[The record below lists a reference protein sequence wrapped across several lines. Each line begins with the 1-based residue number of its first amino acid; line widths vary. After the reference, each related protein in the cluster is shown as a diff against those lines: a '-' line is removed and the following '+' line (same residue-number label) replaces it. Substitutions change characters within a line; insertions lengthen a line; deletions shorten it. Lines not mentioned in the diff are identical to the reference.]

1 MVAPLA
7 DQPLAADSGA
17 LKRAMRAP
25 AGQSE
30 KTPITSLPGQ
40 GRAQVMQAIS
50 QATARLAE
58 SGVASAHSDARK
70 LAEFVLGE
78 KLYLLSQ
85 VPQDFFD
92 RYEQMITRRA
102 GREPLQLI
110 TGRMYFRYLELL
122 SQPGVFIVRPETEVV
137 AGAAIEAASALSAP
151 LVVDLCTG
159 SGAIACA
166 LASEV
171 PGCRVW
177 AVELDSQAA
186 ALARVNAQKNQA
198 NVNVIEADA
207 TGPLTEL
214 AEIEGQVDVVVTNP
228 PYVPAG
234 LIEDSE
240 TASYDPPLALFGG
253 GVDGLELPLKL
264 IKRASSL
271 LRVGGVLVMEHDPSQ
286 VDALVKAAKAAGFS
300 QSGCHRDLTGRQR
313 YLQAVK

>member
-17 LKRAMRAP
+17 PERAMRAP
-25 AGQSE
+25 ARQGE

-58 SGVASAHSDARK
+58 SGVASAHSDARQ

-85 VPQDFFD
+85 APQDFFD
-92 RYEQMITRRA
+92 RYEQVITRRA

-137 AGAAIEAASALSAP
+137 AGAAIEAASALAAP

-186 ALARVNAQKNQA
+186 ALARTNAQKNH
-198 NVNVIEADA
+198 NVSVIEADA

-253 GVDGLELPLKL
+253 GVAGLEVPLKL
-264 IKRASSL
+264 IKRAYSL
-271 LRVGGVLVMEHDPSQ
+271 LRPGGVLVMEHDPSQ
-286 VDALVKAAKAAGFS
+286 VEALVKAAKAAGFS
-300 QSGCHRDLTGRQR
+300 QGECHRDLTGRQR

>member
-17 LKRAMRAP
+17 PERAMRAP
-25 AGQSE
+25 ARQGE

-58 SGVASAHSDARK
+58 SGVASAHSDARQ

-92 RYEQMITRRA
+92 RYEQVITRRA

-137 AGAAIEAASALSAP
+137 AGAAIEAASALAAP

-186 ALARVNAQKNQA
+186 ALARTNAQKNH
-198 NVNVIEADA
+198 NVSVIEADA

-264 IKRASSL
+264 IKRAFSL

-286 VDALVKAAKAAGFS
+286 VEALVKAAKAAGFS

>member
-1 MVAPLA
+1 MVAPLV
-7 DQPLAADSGA
+7 DQPLAADPNAG
-17 LKRAMRAP
+17 RATQAP

-30 KTPITSLPGQ
+30 KTPITSLAGQ

-58 SGVASAHSDARK
+58 SGVASAHSDARQ

-85 VPQDFFD
+85 APQDFLD
-92 RYEQMITRRA
+92 RYEQVITRRA

-137 AGAAIEAASALSAP
+137 AGAAIEAASALAAP

-171 PGCRVW
+171 PSCRVW
-177 AVELDSQAA
+177 AVELDPQAA
-186 ALARVNAQKNQA
+186 ALARVNAQKNH

-264 IKRASSL
+264 IKRAFSL
-271 LRVGGVLVMEHDPSQ
+271 LRPGGVLVMEHDPSQ
-286 VDALVKAAKAAGFS
+286 AEALVKAAKAAGFS
-300 QSGCHRDLTGRQR
+300 QSECHRDLTGRQR

>member
-1 MVAPLA
+1 
-7 DQPLAADSGA
+7 
-17 LKRAMRAP
+17 
-25 AGQSE
+25 
-30 KTPITSLPGQ
+30 
-40 GRAQVMQAIS
+40 MQAIS

-58 SGVASAHSDARK
+58 SGVASAHSDARQ
-70 LAEFVLGE
+70 LAEFVLGQ

-85 VPQDFFD
+85 APQDFFD
-92 RYEQMITRRA
+92 RYEQVITRRA

-137 AGAAIEAASALSAP
+137 AGAAIEAASALAAP

-186 ALARVNAQKNQA
+186 ALARANAQKNRA

-253 GVDGLELPLKL
+253 GVAGLEVPLKL
-264 IKRASSL
+264 IKRAYSL
-271 LRVGGVLVMEHDPSQ
+271 LRPGGVLVMEHDPSQ
-286 VDALVKAAKAAGFS
+286 VEALVKAAKAAGFS
-300 QSGCHRDLTGRQR
+300 QGECHRDLTGRQR

>member
-1 MVAPLA
+1 MVVPLA
-7 DQPLAADSGA
+7 DQPLAADSGTPE
-17 LKRAMRAP
+17 RAMQAP
-25 AGQSE
+25 AGQGE
-30 KTPITSLPGQ
+30 KTPITSLAGQ

-58 SGVASAHSDARK
+58 SGVASAHSDARQ
-70 LAEFVLGE
+70 LAEFVLGQ

-85 VPQDFFD
+85 APQDFFD
-92 RYEQMITRRA
+92 RYEQVITRRA

-137 AGAAIEAASALSAP
+137 AGAAIEAASALAAP

-171 PGCRVW
+171 PSCRVW
-177 AVELDSQAA
+177 AVELDPQAA
-186 ALARVNAQKNQA
+186 ALARVNAQKNH
-198 NVNVIEADA
+198 NVSVIEADA

-253 GVDGLELPLKL
+253 GVAGLEVPLKL

-271 LRVGGVLVMEHDPSQ
+271 LRPGGVLVMEHDPSQ
-286 VDALVKAAKAAGFS
+286 VEALVKAAKAAGFS
-300 QSGCHRDLTGRQR
+300 QGECHQDLTGRQR

>member
-1 MVAPLA
+1 MGAPLA

-25 AGQSE
+25 AGQGE

-58 SGVASAHSDARK
+58 SGVASAHSDARQ

-92 RYEQMITRRA
+92 RYEQVITRRA

-137 AGAAIEAASALSAP
+137 AGAAIEAASALAAP

-186 ALARVNAQKNQA
+186 ALARTNAQKNH
-198 NVNVIEADA
+198 NVSVIEADA

-264 IKRASSL
+264 IKRAFSL

-286 VDALVKAAKAAGFS
+286 VEALVKAAKAAGFS

>member
-7 DQPLAADSGA
+7 DQPLA
-17 LKRAMRAP
+17 
-25 AGQSE
+25 
-30 KTPITSLPGQ
+30 GQ

-58 SGVASAHSDARK
+58 SGVASANSDARQ
-70 LAEFVLGE
+70 LAELVLGE

-92 RYEQMITRRA
+92 RYEQVITRRA

-110 TGRMYFRYLELL
+110 TGRMYFRHLELL

-137 AGAAIEAASALSAP
+137 AGAAIEAASALAAP
-151 LVVDLCTG
+151 LVGDLCTG

-186 ALARVNAQKNQA
+186 ALARVNAQKNQV
-198 NVNVIEADA
+198 NVSVIEADA

-286 VDALVKAAKAAGFS
+286 VQALVKAAKAAGFS
-300 QSGCHRDLTGRQR
+300 QSGCYRDLTGRQR

>member
-30 KTPITSLPGQ
+30 KTPITSLAGQ

-50 QATARLAE
+50 QAAARLAE
-58 SGVASAHSDARK
+58 SGVASAHSDARQ
-70 LAEFVLGE
+70 LAEFVLGQ

-85 VPQDFFD
+85 APQDFFD
-92 RYEQMITRRA
+92 RYEQVITRRA

-137 AGAAIEAASALSAP
+137 AGAAIEAASALAAP

-186 ALARVNAQKNQA
+186 ALARTNAQKNH
-198 NVNVIEADA
+198 NVSVIEADA

-264 IKRASSL
+264 IKRAFSL
-271 LRVGGVLVMEHDPSQ
+271 LRVGGVLDMEHDPSQ
-286 VDALVKAAKAAGFS
+286 VEALVKAAKAAGFS

>member
-7 DQPLAADSGA
+7 DQPLAADPNAGRATQA
-17 LKRAMRAP
+17 L
-25 AGQSE
+25 AGQGE
-30 KTPITSLPGQ
+30 KTPITSLAGQ

-58 SGVASAHSDARK
+58 SGVASAYSDARQ
-70 LAEFVLGE
+70 LAEFVLGQ

-85 VPQDFFD
+85 APQDFFD
-92 RYEQMITRRA
+92 RYEQVITRRA

-137 AGAAIEAASALSAP
+137 AGAAIEAASALAAP

-171 PGCRVW
+171 PSCRVW
-177 AVELDSQAA
+177 AVELDPQAA
-186 ALARVNAQKNQA
+186 ALARVNAQKNH
-198 NVNVIEADA
+198 NVSVIEADA

-253 GVDGLELPLKL
+253 GVAGLEVPLKL
-264 IKRASSL
+264 IKRAYSL
-271 LRVGGVLVMEHDPSQ
+271 LRPGGVLVMEHDPSQ
-286 VDALVKAAKAAGFS
+286 AEALVKAAKAAGFS
-300 QSGCHRDLTGRQR
+300 QGECHQDLTGRQR

>member
-25 AGQSE
+25 ARQSE
-30 KTPITSLPGQ
+30 KTPITSLAGQ

-58 SGVASAHSDARK
+58 SGVASAHSDARQ

-85 VPQDFFD
+85 APQDFFD
-92 RYEQMITRRA
+92 RYEQVITRRM
-102 GREPLQLI
+102 
-110 TGRMYFRYLELL
+110 TGRHLELL
-122 SQPGVFIVRPETEVV
+122 TQPGVSMVRPETVVV
-137 AGAAIEAASALSAP
+137 AGAAIEAASTLAAP

-286 VDALVKAAKAAGFS
+286 VESLVKAAKAAGFS

>member
-30 KTPITSLPGQ
+30 KTPITSLAGQ

-50 QATARLAE
+50 QAAARLAE
-58 SGVASAHSDARK
+58 SGVASAHSDARQ
-70 LAEFVLGE
+70 LAEFVLGQ

-85 VPQDFFD
+85 APQDFFD
-92 RYEQMITRRA
+92 RYEQVITRRA

-137 AGAAIEAASALSAP
+137 AGAAIEAASALAAP

-186 ALARVNAQKNQA
+186 ALARTNAQKNH
-198 NVNVIEADA
+198 NVSVIEADA

-264 IKRASSL
+264 IKRAFSL

-286 VDALVKAAKAAGFS
+286 VEALVKAAKAAGFS

>member
-7 DQPLAADSGA
+7 HQPLAADPNAGRATQA
-17 LKRAMRAP
+17 L

-30 KTPITSLPGQ
+30 KTPITSLAGQ

-58 SGVASAHSDARK
+58 SGVASAHSDARQ

-85 VPQDFFD
+85 APQDFLD
-92 RYEQMITRRA
+92 RYEQVITRRA

-137 AGAAIEAASALSAP
+137 AGAAIEAASALAAP

-171 PGCRVW
+171 PSCRVW
-177 AVELDSQAA
+177 AVELDPQAA
-186 ALARVNAQKNQA
+186 ALARVNAQKNH

-271 LRVGGVLVMEHDPSQ
+271 LRPGGVLVMEHDPSQ
-286 VDALVKAAKAAGFS
+286 AEALVKAAKAAGFS
-300 QSGCHRDLTGRQR
+300 QGECHRDLTGRQR

>member
-17 LKRAMRAP
+17 LKRATQAP

-30 KTPITSLPGQ
+30 KTPITSLAGQ

-58 SGVASAHSDARK
+58 SGVASAHSDARQ

-85 VPQDFFD
+85 APQDFFD
-92 RYEQMITRRA
+92 RYEQVITRRA

-137 AGAAIEAASALSAP
+137 AGAAIEAASALAAP

-186 ALARVNAQKNQA
+186 ALARTNAQKNH
-198 NVNVIEADA
+198 NVSVIEADA

-271 LRVGGVLVMEHDPSQ
+271 LRPGGVLVMEHDPSQ
-286 VDALVKAAKAAGFS
+286 AEALVKAAKTAGFS
-300 QSGCHRDLTGRQR
+300 QSVCHRDLTGRQR

>member
-1 MVAPLA
+1 MGAPLV
-7 DQPLAADSGA
+7 DQPPAADPNTG
-17 LKRAMRAP
+17 RATQAP

-30 KTPITSLPGQ
+30 KTPITSLAGQ

-58 SGVASAHSDARK
+58 SGVASAHSDARQ
-70 LAEFVLGE
+70 LAEFVLGQ

-85 VPQDFFD
+85 APQDFFD
-92 RYEQMITRRA
+92 RYEQVITRRA

-137 AGAAIEAASALSAP
+137 AGAAIEAASALAAP

-171 PGCRVW
+171 PSCRVW
-177 AVELDSQAA
+177 AVELDPQAA
-186 ALARVNAQKNQA
+186 ALARVNAQKNH
-198 NVNVIEADA
+198 NVSVIEADA

-253 GVDGLELPLKL
+253 GVAGLEVPLKL
-264 IKRASSL
+264 IKRAYSL
-271 LRVGGVLVMEHDPSQ
+271 LRPGGVLIMEHDPSQ
-286 VDALVKAAKAAGFS
+286 VEALVKAAKAAGFS
-300 QSGCHRDLTGRQR
+300 QGECHQDLTGRQR

>member
-1 MVAPLA
+1 MGAPLA
-7 DQPLAADSGA
+7 DQPPAADSGA
-17 LKRAMRAP
+17 PEQATQAP

-30 KTPITSLPGQ
+30 KTPITSLAGQ

-58 SGVASAHSDARK
+58 SGVASAHSDARQ
-70 LAEFVLGE
+70 LAEFVLGQ

-85 VPQDFFD
+85 APQDFFD
-92 RYEQMITRRA
+92 RYEQVITRRA

-137 AGAAIEAASALSAP
+137 AGAAIEAASALAAP

-177 AVELDSQAA
+177 AVELDPQAA
-186 ALARVNAQKNQA
+186 ALARANALKNRA

-240 TASYDPPLALFGG
+240 TARYDPPLALFGG
-253 GVDGLELPLKL
+253 GV
-264 IKRASSL
+264 
-271 LRVGGVLVMEHDPSQ
+271 LVMEHDPSQ
-286 VDALVKAAKAAGFS
+286 AEALVKAAKAAGFS
-300 QSGCHRDLTGRQR
+300 QGECHRDLTGRQR

>member
-1 MVAPLA
+1 
-7 DQPLAADSGA
+7 
-17 LKRAMRAP
+17 
-25 AGQSE
+25 
-30 KTPITSLPGQ
+30 
-40 GRAQVMQAIS
+40 
-50 QATARLAE
+50 
-58 SGVASAHSDARK
+58 
-70 LAEFVLGE
+70 
-78 KLYLLSQ
+78 
-85 VPQDFFD
+85 
-92 RYEQMITRRA
+92 
-102 GREPLQLI
+102 
-110 TGRMYFRYLELL
+110 MYFRHLELL

-137 AGAAIEAASALSAP
+137 AGAAIEAASALAAP

-286 VDALVKAAKAAGFS
+286 VEALVKAAKAAGFR
-300 QSGCHRDLTGRQR
+300 QSGCYRDLTGRQR

>member
-1 MVAPLA
+1 MGAPLA

-17 LKRAMRAP
+17 LKRATQAL

-30 KTPITSLPGQ
+30 KTPITSLAGQ

-58 SGVASAHSDARK
+58 SGVASAHSDARQ
-70 LAEFVLGE
+70 LAEFVLGQ

-85 VPQDFFD
+85 APQDFFD
-92 RYEQMITRRA
+92 RYEQVITRRA

-137 AGAAIEAASALSAP
+137 AGAAIEAVSALAAP

-186 ALARVNAQKNQA
+186 ALARTNAQKNH
-198 NVNVIEADA
+198 NVSVIEADA

-264 IKRASSL
+264 IKRAFSL

-286 VDALVKAAKAAGFS
+286 VEALVKAAKAAGFS

>member
-1 MVAPLA
+1 MGAPLA
-7 DQPLAADSGA
+7 DQPLAADPNAGRATQA
-17 LKRAMRAP
+17 L

-30 KTPITSLPGQ
+30 KTPITSLAGQ

-58 SGVASAHSDARK
+58 SGVASAHSDARQ
-70 LAEFVLGE
+70 LAEFVLGQ

-85 VPQDFFD
+85 APQDFFD
-92 RYEQMITRRA
+92 RYEQVITRRA

-137 AGAAIEAASALSAP
+137 AGAAIEAASALTAP

-171 PGCRVW
+171 PSCRVW
-177 AVELDSQAA
+177 AVELDPQAA
-186 ALARVNAQKNQA
+186 ALARANALKNRA

-207 TGPLTEL
+207 TGTLTEL

-240 TASYDPPLALFGG
+240 TARYDPPLALFGG
-253 GVDGLELPLKL
+253 GVAGLEVPLKL
-264 IKRASSL
+264 IKRAYSL

-286 VDALVKAAKAAGFS
+286 AEPLVKAAKAAGFS
-300 QSGCHRDLTGRQR
+300 QGECHRDLTGRQR

>member
-17 LKRAMRAP
+17 PERATQAP

-30 KTPITSLPGQ
+30 KTPITSLAGQ

-58 SGVASAHSDARK
+58 SGVASAHSDARQ
-70 LAEFVLGE
+70 LAEFVLGQ

-85 VPQDFFD
+85 APQDFFD
-92 RYEQMITRRA
+92 RYEQVITRRA

-110 TGRMYFRYLELL
+110 TGRMYFRHLELL

-137 AGAAIEAASALSAP
+137 AGAAIEAASALAAP

-207 TGPLTEL
+207 TDPLTEL

-240 TASYDPPLALFGG
+240 TASYDQIG
-253 GVDGLELPLKL
+253 
-264 IKRASSL
+264 RAH
-271 LRVGGVLVMEHDPSQ
+271 V
-286 VDALVKAAKAAGFS
+286 
-300 QSGCHRDLTGRQR
+300 
-313 YLQAVK
+313 

>member
-1 MVAPLA
+1 M
-7 DQPLAADSGA
+7 
-17 LKRAMRAP
+17 
-25 AGQSE
+25 
-30 KTPITSLPGQ
+30 
-40 GRAQVMQAIS
+40 
-50 QATARLAE
+50 
-58 SGVASAHSDARK
+58 
-70 LAEFVLGE
+70 
-78 KLYLLSQ
+78 
-85 VPQDFFD
+85 
-92 RYEQMITRRA
+92 
-102 GREPLQLI
+102 
-110 TGRMYFRYLELL
+110 
-122 SQPGVFIVRPETEVV
+122 RPETEVV
-137 AGAAIEAASALSAP
+137 AGAAIEAASALAAP

-198 NVNVIEADA
+198 DVNVIEADA

>member
-1 MVAPLA
+1 
-7 DQPLAADSGA
+7 
-17 LKRAMRAP
+17 
-25 AGQSE
+25 
-30 KTPITSLPGQ
+30 
-40 GRAQVMQAIS
+40 MQAIS

-58 SGVASAHSDARK
+58 NGVASAHSDARQ
-70 LAEFVLGE
+70 LAEFVLGQ

-85 VPQDFFD
+85 APQDFFD
-92 RYEQMITRRA
+92 RYEQVITRRA

-137 AGAAIEAASALSAP
+137 AGAAIEAASALAAP

-171 PGCRVW
+171 PSCQVW
-177 AVELDSQAA
+177 AVELDPRAA
-186 ALARVNAQKNQA
+186 ALACANALKNRA

-240 TASYDPPLALFGG
+240 TARYDPPLALFGG
-253 GVDGLELPLKL
+253 GVAGLEVPLKL
-264 IKRASSL
+264 IKRAYSL

-286 VDALVKAAKAAGFS
+286 AEALVKAAKVAGFS
-300 QSGCHRDLTGRQR
+300 QGECHRDLTGRQR

>member
-1 MVAPLA
+1 MGAPLA
-7 DQPLAADSGA
+7 DQPLAADPNA
-17 LKRAMRAP
+17 ERATQAP

-30 KTPITSLPGQ
+30 KMPITSLAGQ

-58 SGVASAHSDARK
+58 SGVASAHSDARQ
-70 LAEFVLGE
+70 LAEFVLGQ

-85 VPQDFFD
+85 APQDFFD
-92 RYEQMITRRA
+92 RYEQVITRRA

-137 AGAAIEAASALSAP
+137 AGAAIEAASALAAP

-171 PGCRVW
+171 PSCRVW
-177 AVELDSQAA
+177 AVELDPQAA
-186 ALARVNAQKNQA
+186 ALARVNAQKNH
-198 NVNVIEADA
+198 NVSVIEADA

-286 VDALVKAAKAAGFS
+286 ADALVKAAKAAGFS
-300 QSGCHRDLTGRQR
+300 QSGCYRDLTGRQR

>member
-1 MVAPLA
+1 MGAPLA

-17 LKRAMRAP
+17 PEQATQAP

-30 KTPITSLPGQ
+30 KTPITSLAGQ

-58 SGVASAHSDARK
+58 SGVASAHSDARQ
-70 LAEFVLGE
+70 LAEFVLGQ

-85 VPQDFFD
+85 APQDFFD
-92 RYEQMITRRA
+92 RYEQVITRRA

-137 AGAAIEAASALSAP
+137 AGAAIEAASALAAP

-186 ALARVNAQKNQA
+186 ALARVNAQK
-198 NVNVIEADA
+198 
-207 TGPLTEL
+207 TRPT
-214 AEIEGQVDVVVTNP
+214 
-228 PYVPAG
+228 
-234 LIEDSE
+234 
-240 TASYDPPLALFGG
+240 
-253 GVDGLELPLKL
+253 
-264 IKRASSL
+264 
-271 LRVGGVLVMEHDPSQ
+271 
-286 VDALVKAAKAAGFS
+286 
-300 QSGCHRDLTGRQR
+300 
-313 YLQAVK
+313 

>member
-1 MVAPLA
+1 MGAPLA
-7 DQPLAADSGA
+7 DQPPAADSGA
-17 LKRAMRAP
+17 GRATQAP
-25 AGQSE
+25 AGQGE
-30 KTPITSLPGQ
+30 KTSITSLAGQ

-58 SGVASAHSDARK
+58 SGVASANSDARQ
-70 LAEFVLGE
+70 LAEFVLGQ

-92 RYEQMITRRA
+92 RYEQVITRRA

-122 SQPGVFIVRPETEVV
+122 SQQGVFIVRPETEVV
-137 AGAAIEAASALSAP
+137 AGAAIEAASALVAP

-177 AVELDSQAA
+177 AVELDPQAA
-186 ALARVNAQKNQA
+186 ALARVNAQKNQV
-198 NVNVIEADA
+198 NVSVIEADA

-253 GVDGLELPLKL
+253 GVAGLEVPLKL
-264 IKRASSL
+264 IKRAYSL
-271 LRVGGVLVMEHDPSQ
+271 LRPGGVLVMEHDPSQ
-286 VDALVKAAKAAGFS
+286 AEPLVKAAKAAGFS
-300 QSGCHRDLTGRQR
+300 QGECHRDLTGRQR

>member
-17 LKRAMRAP
+17 PERAMRAP
-25 AGQSE
+25 ARQGE

-58 SGVASAHSDARK
+58 SGVASAHSDARQ
-70 LAEFVLGE
+70 LAEFVLGQ

-85 VPQDFFD
+85 APQDFFD
-92 RYEQMITRRA
+92 RYEQVITRRA

-137 AGAAIEAASALSAP
+137 AGAAIEAASALAAP

-171 PGCRVW
+171 PSCRVW
-177 AVELDSQAA
+177 AVELDPQAA
-186 ALARVNAQKNQA
+186 ALARVNAQKNH
-198 NVNVIEADA
+198 NVSVIEADA

-286 VDALVKAAKAAGFS
+286 AEALVKAAKAAGFS

>member
-1 MVAPLA
+1 MGAPLA
-7 DQPLAADSGA
+7 DQPLAADSDA
-17 LKRAMRAP
+17 LKRATQAP
-25 AGQSE
+25 ARQSE

-58 SGVASAHSDARK
+58 SGVASAHSDARQ
-70 LAEFVLGE
+70 LAEFVLGQ

-85 VPQDFFD
+85 APQDFFD
-92 RYEQMITRRA
+92 RYEQVITRRA

-110 TGRMYFRYLELL
+110 TGRMYFRHLELL

-137 AGAAIEAASALSAP
+137 AGAAIEAASALAAP

-171 PGCRVW
+171 PSCRVW

-186 ALARVNAQKNQA
+186 ALARTNAQKNH
-198 NVNVIEADA
+198 NVSVIEADA

-264 IKRASSL
+264 IKRAFSL

-286 VDALVKAAKAAGFS
+286 VEALVKAAKAAGFS

>member
-1 MVAPLA
+1 MGAPLA
-7 DQPLAADSGA
+7 DQPLAADPNA
-17 LKRAMRAP
+17 ERATQAP

-30 KTPITSLPGQ
+30 KMPITSLAGQ

-58 SGVASAHSDARK
+58 SGVASAHSDARQ
-70 LAEFVLGE
+70 LAEFVLGQ

-85 VPQDFFD
+85 APQDFFD
-92 RYEQMITRRA
+92 RYEQVITRRA

-137 AGAAIEAASALSAP
+137 AGAAIEAASALAAP

-171 PGCRVW
+171 PSCRVW
-177 AVELDSQAA
+177 AVELDPQAA
-186 ALARVNAQKNQA
+186 ALARVNAQKNH
-198 NVNVIEADA
+198 NVSVIEADA

-253 GVDGLELPLKL
+253 GVAGLEVPLKL

-271 LRVGGVLVMEHDPSQ
+271 LRPGGVLVMEHDPSQ
-286 VDALVKAAKAAGFS
+286 AEALVKAAKAAGFS
-300 QSGCHRDLTGRQR
+300 QGECHQDLTGRQR

>member
-7 DQPLAADSGA
+7 DQPLAADPNA
-17 LKRAMRAP
+17 ERATQAP

-30 KTPITSLPGQ
+30 KTPITSLAGQ

-58 SGVASAHSDARK
+58 SGVASAHSDARQ
-70 LAEFVLGE
+70 LAEFVLGQ

-85 VPQDFFD
+85 APQDFFD
-92 RYEQMITRRA
+92 RYEQVITRRA

-137 AGAAIEAASALSAP
+137 AGAAIEAASALAAP

-171 PGCRVW
+171 PSCRVW
-177 AVELDSQAA
+177 AVELDPQAA
-186 ALARVNAQKNQA
+186 ALARVNAQKNH

-271 LRVGGVLVMEHDPSQ
+271 LRPGGVLVMEHDPSQ
-286 VDALVKAAKAAGFS
+286 AEALVKAAKAAGFS
-300 QSGCHRDLTGRQR
+300 QGECHRDLTGRQR

>member
-17 LKRAMRAP
+17 PERAMRAP
-25 AGQSE
+25 ARQGE

-58 SGVASAHSDARK
+58 SGVASAHSDARQ

-92 RYEQMITRRA
+92 RYEQVITRRA

-137 AGAAIEAASALSAP
+137 AGAAIEAASALAAP

-186 ALARVNAQKNQA
+186 ALARTNAQKNH
-198 NVNVIEADA
+198 NVSVIEADA

-300 QSGCHRDLTGRQR
+300 QSGCYRDLTGRQR

>member
-1 MVAPLA
+1 
-7 DQPLAADSGA
+7 
-17 LKRAMRAP
+17 
-25 AGQSE
+25 
-30 KTPITSLPGQ
+30 
-40 GRAQVMQAIS
+40 
-50 QATARLAE
+50 
-58 SGVASAHSDARK
+58 
-70 LAEFVLGE
+70 
-78 KLYLLSQ
+78 
-85 VPQDFFD
+85 
-92 RYEQMITRRA
+92 
-102 GREPLQLI
+102 
-110 TGRMYFRYLELL
+110 MYFRYLELL

-137 AGAAIEAASALSAP
+137 AGAAIEAASTLAAP

-171 PGCRVW
+171 PSCRVW
-177 AVELDSQAA
+177 AVELDPQAA
-186 ALARVNAQKNQA
+186 ALARVNAQKNH
-198 NVNVIEADA
+198 NVSVIEADA

-286 VDALVKAAKAAGFS
+286 AEALVKAAKAAGFS
-300 QSGCHRDLTGRQR
+300 QGECHQDLTGRQR

>member
-7 DQPLAADSGA
+7 DQPLAADSGS
-17 LKRAMRAP
+17 LKRATQAP

-58 SGVASAHSDARK
+58 SGVASAHSDARQ

-85 VPQDFFD
+85 APQDFFD
-92 RYEQMITRRA
+92 RYEQVITRRA

-137 AGAAIEAASALSAP
+137 AGAAIEAASALAAP

-171 PGCRVW
+171 PSCRVW
-177 AVELDSQAA
+177 AVELDPQAA
-186 ALARVNAQKNQA
+186 ALARVNAQKNH
-198 NVNVIEADA
+198 NVSVIEADA

-286 VDALVKAAKAAGFS
+286 AEALVKAAKAAGFS

>member
-1 MVAPLA
+1 MGAPLA
-7 DQPLAADSGA
+7 DQPLAADPNA
-17 LKRAMRAP
+17 ERATQAP

-30 KTPITSLPGQ
+30 KMPITSLAGQ

-58 SGVASAHSDARK
+58 SGVASAHSDARQ
-70 LAEFVLGE
+70 LAEFVLGQ

-85 VPQDFFD
+85 APQDFFD
-92 RYEQMITRRA
+92 RYEQVITRRA

-137 AGAAIEAASALSAP
+137 AGAAIEAASALAAP

-171 PGCRVW
+171 PSCRVW
-177 AVELDSQAA
+177 AVELDPQAA
-186 ALARVNAQKNQA
+186 ALARVNAQKNH
-198 NVNVIEADA
+198 NVSVIEADA

-253 GVDGLELPLKL
+253 GVAGLEVPLKL

-286 VDALVKAAKAAGFS
+286 AEALVKAAKAAGFS
-300 QSGCHRDLTGRQR
+300 QGECHQDLTGRQR

>member
-1 MVAPLA
+1 MVAPLV
-7 DQPLAADSGA
+7 DQPLAADPNAERATQA
-17 LKRAMRAP
+17 L

-58 SGVASAHSDARK
+58 SGVASAHSDARQ

-85 VPQDFFD
+85 APQDFLD
-92 RYEQMITRRA
+92 RYEQVITRRA

-137 AGAAIEAASALSAP
+137 AGAAIEAASALAAP

-171 PGCRVW
+171 PSCRVW
-177 AVELDSQAA
+177 AVELDPQAA
-186 ALARVNAQKNQA
+186 ALARVNAQKNH
-198 NVNVIEADA
+198 NVSVIEADA

-271 LRVGGVLVMEHDPSQ
+271 LRPGGVLVMEHDPSQ
-286 VDALVKAAKAAGFS
+286 AEALVKAAKAAGFS
-300 QSGCHRDLTGRQR
+300 QGECHRDLTGRQR

>member
-1 MVAPLA
+1 MGAPLA
-7 DQPLAADSGA
+7 DQPLAADPNAG
-17 LKRAMRAP
+17 RATQAP
-25 AGQSE
+25 AGQGE
-30 KTPITSLPGQ
+30 KTPITSLAGQ

-58 SGVASAHSDARK
+58 SGVASAHSDARQ

-85 VPQDFFD
+85 APQDFFD
-92 RYEQMITRRA
+92 RYEQVITRRA

-137 AGAAIEAASALSAP
+137 AGAAIEAASALAAP

-171 PGCRVW
+171 PSCRVW
-177 AVELDSQAA
+177 AVELDPQAA
-186 ALARVNAQKNQA
+186 ALARVNAQKNH
-198 NVNVIEADA
+198 NVSVIEADA

-253 GVDGLELPLKL
+253 GVAGLEVPLKL

-271 LRVGGVLVMEHDPSQ
+271 LRPGGVLVMEHDPSQ
-286 VDALVKAAKAAGFS
+286 AEALVKAAKAAGFS
-300 QSGCHRDLTGRQR
+300 QGECHQDLTGRQR

>member
-7 DQPLAADSGA
+7 DQPLAADPNA
-17 LKRAMRAP
+17 ERATQAP

-30 KTPITSLPGQ
+30 KTPITSLAGQ

-58 SGVASAHSDARK
+58 SGVASAHSDARQ
-70 LAEFVLGE
+70 LAEFVLGQ

-85 VPQDFFD
+85 APQDFFD
-92 RYEQMITRRA
+92 RYEQVITRRA

-137 AGAAIEAASALSAP
+137 AGAAIEAASALAAP

-171 PGCRVW
+171 PSCRVW
-177 AVELDSQAA
+177 AVELDPQAA
-186 ALARVNAQKNQA
+186 ALARVNAQKNH
-198 NVNVIEADA
+198 NVSVIEADA

-253 GVDGLELPLKL
+253 GVAGLEVPLKL

-271 LRVGGVLVMEHDPSQ
+271 LRPGGVLVMEHDPSQ
-286 VDALVKAAKAAGFS
+286 AEALVKAAKAAGFS
-300 QSGCHRDLTGRQR
+300 QGECHQDLTGRQR